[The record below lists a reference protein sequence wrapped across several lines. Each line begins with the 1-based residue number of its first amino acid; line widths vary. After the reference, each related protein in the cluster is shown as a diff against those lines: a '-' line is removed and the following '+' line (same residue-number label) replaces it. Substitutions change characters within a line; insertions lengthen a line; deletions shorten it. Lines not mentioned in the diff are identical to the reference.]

1 VNEFVE
7 QCRREW
13 KRLHVPDPVANE
25 MAAEL
30 EADLEE
36 AQAEGVSPGDLL
48 GGGAT
53 GARSFAA
60 AWAAERGVASPRER
74 VGNRALLLAALVIF
88 AAIAITGAVLVTVAS
103 PSTSRAQVAVRPM
116 PDLAARRVLEP
127 APPAGV
133 WVESN
138 GIVTVVTPS
147 GVVLR
152 RDSGDSGDTR
162 TIGLVLLIVG
172 LAGIVPLA
180 AFVLSRSSRVGTRFA

>member
-53 GARSFAA
+53 DARSFAA

-180 AFVLSRSSRVGTRFA
+180 AFVLSRSSRAGTRFA